1 MHLYSQRPDEPTPVD
16 RGKLLGWVL
25 LGVLV
30 VVTAVLWFI
39 LPERVPMQFS
49 LSGLPVSMMRREYCL
64 AVSRVLIGFFLVA
77 TFIWFAENIGTWSRA
92 WLYPGQEAGWTPVSI
107 HKLGAW
113 YLLMI
118 TSFVLVTLVHWP
130 REPGR
135 EG

>member
-64 AVSRVLIGFFLVA
+64 AVSRVLIGFFLVQGIVTPGKRTHNYLA
-77 TFIWFAENIGTWSRA
+77 AGFLFVVNIAAVLCALSRS
-92 WLYPGQEAGWTPVSI
+92 L
-107 HKLGAW
+107 
-113 YLLMI
+113 
-118 TSFVLVTLVHWP
+118 
-130 REPGR
+130 
-135 EG
+135 